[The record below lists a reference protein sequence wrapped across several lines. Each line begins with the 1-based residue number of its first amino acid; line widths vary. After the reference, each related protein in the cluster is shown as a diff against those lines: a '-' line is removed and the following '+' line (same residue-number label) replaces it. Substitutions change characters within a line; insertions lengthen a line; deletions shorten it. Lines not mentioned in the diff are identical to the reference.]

1 MSNLEEI
8 YQSRVSEFSKKAKT
22 LAKKHIRWSFLRL
35 IIFLVGGAI
44 AVYCSNFGIGWGF
57 LSFALFLPFF
67 AYFIR
72 LHQKIQFEKELHENL
87 ERVNLEEISALE
99 NNHNIFEDG
108 SRFVDVNHPYSG
120 DLDIFGPHS
129 IYQLFNRTTTAIG
142 QQKLADYLNEIVDKD
157 TILQRQTAI
166 SELKDQLDWRQ
177 QLRATG
183 MNTEDDPAYII
194 ALKEWL
200 IQPDLIRG
208 NSYNQMALWLFPILG
223 VIGII
228 VSIFYLPWQ
237 IIILFLLPSILLL
250 KKTFSDVNLIIHQ
263 AGNAEKILKY
273 YGKIIELVENGTF
286 TSPILTKL
294 QNQLLNNHKK
304 ASKEI
309 NTLSFQLHQLNVR
322 NNIFAFPINL
332 FGLWDLQWINKLEK
346 WKGTNQSNLP
356 KWFDALAEFE
366 TLCGFATVYYNN
378 PDWIFAKITE
388 KPLINALEIG
398 HPLIPNNQ
406 RITNSIE
413 IPTQGHIKLLT
424 GSNMAGKST
433 FLRTIGLN
441 LILSGIGAPICA
453 KSFETPLQKVY
464 TSMRTQDA
472 LYENTSSFYA
482 ELKRLKFILEA
493 VDMGD
498 NIFFLLDE
506 ILKGTN
512 SNDRHNGSKALI
524 KQLIEN
530 KGSGIIATHD
540 LELGILE
547 AQYNGAIENLCM
559 EVRVNKDELIF
570 DYKLEKGVSKS
581 FNATLLMKNMGIKIN
596 E

>member
-8 YQSRVSEFSKKAKT
+8 YQSRVDSFGKQAEI
-22 LAKKHIRWSFLRL
+22 LAKKHFHWSFLRL
-35 IIFLVGGAI
+35 IIFLIGVAV
-44 AVYCSNFGIGWGF
+44 AVYCSNFGIGWGI
-57 LSFALFLPFF
+57 LSFAVFLPFF
-67 AYFIR
+67 TYFIR
-72 LHQKIQFEKELHENL
+72 LHQKIQFDKELHENL
-87 ERVNLEEISALE
+87 VQVNKDELSALD
-99 NNHNIFEDG
+99 NNHNVFENG
-108 SRFVDVNHPYSG
+108 NRFSDVNHPYSG

-129 IYQLFNRTTTAIG
+129 IYQLFNRTTTTIG
-142 QQKLADYLNEIVDKD
+142 QQKLADYLNGIVDKD

-166 SELKDQLDWRQ
+166 SELKNQLDWRQ

-183 MNTEDDPAYII
+183 MNTKDNPTYIV

-200 IQPDLIRG
+200 VQPDLVKG
-208 NSYNQMALWLFPILG
+208 NAYNEMALWLFPILG
-223 VIGII
+223 IIGIL
-228 VSIFYLPWQ
+228 VYVFYLPWQ
-237 IIILFLLPSILLL
+237 IIILFLLPSIFLL

-273 YGKIIELVENGTF
+273 YGKIIEWVENGSF
-286 TSPILTKL
+286 TSPMLTKL
-294 QNQLLNNHKK
+294 QNQLLNNDQR

-322 NNIFAFPINL
+322 NNILAFPINL
-332 FGLWDLQWINKLEK
+332 FGLWDLQWINQLEK
-346 WKGTNQSNLP
+346 WKEANQSSLP

-366 TLCGFATVYYNN
+366 TLCGLATVYYNN
-378 PDWIFAKITE
+378 PDWFFAKITE
-388 KPLINALEIG
+388 KPLINAVEIG
-398 HPLIPNNQ
+398 HPLIPKQQ
-406 RITNSIE
+406 RITNSIK

-441 LILSGIGAPICA
+441 LILSGIGAPLCA

-493 VDMGD
+493 ADKGD

-559 EVRVNKDELIF
+559 EVRVDNDKLIF